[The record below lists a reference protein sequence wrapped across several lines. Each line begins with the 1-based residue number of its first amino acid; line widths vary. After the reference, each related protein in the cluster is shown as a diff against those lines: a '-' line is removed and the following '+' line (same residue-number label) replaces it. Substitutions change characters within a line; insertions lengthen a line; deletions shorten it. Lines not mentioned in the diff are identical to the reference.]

1 MLGSFALGPLKSMN
15 HIVLYRKRSHET
27 SPRILFIS
35 YIRTKDQFTHIFK
48 ELKKNLIQ
56 QIYVLIKGLMFIRLS
71 VYLKEEKLKTKIVL
85 KKDF

>member
-35 YIRTKDQFTHIFK
+35 YIRTKDQFTHIFE
-48 ELKKNLIQ
+48 ELKKI
-56 QIYVLIKGLMFIRLS
+56 
-71 VYLKEEKLKTKIVL
+71 
-85 KKDF
+85 